1 MLVDLLYYLCY
12 FGEEEEEDFSLLPC
26 VLSSRVCVCVC
37 ACKSSSSTF
46 LYLFTWYQ
54 SLVWLQSCEK
64 QAGVAEEEV

>member
-37 ACKSSSSTF
+37 LQELKLSLPLS
-46 LYLFTWYQ
+46 LYMV
-54 SLVWLQSCEK
+54 SEP
-64 QAGVAEEEV
+64 GVAEEL

>member
-37 ACKSSSSTF
+37 VCLQELKLYLPLF
-46 LYLFTWYQ
+46 LYML
-54 SLVWLQSCEK
+54 SEL
-64 QAGVAEEEV
+64 GVAKEL